1 MARNMQSRKLMV
13 TCIYHS
19 NHKSAYTLVDIS
31 NFLLKSM
38 MN

>member
-19 NHKSAYTLVDIS
+19 AYTLIDIS